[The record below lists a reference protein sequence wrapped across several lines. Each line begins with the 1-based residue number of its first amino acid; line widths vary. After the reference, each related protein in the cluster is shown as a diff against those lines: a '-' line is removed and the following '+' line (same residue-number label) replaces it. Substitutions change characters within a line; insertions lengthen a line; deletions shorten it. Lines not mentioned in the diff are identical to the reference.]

1 MMPHERQDAA
11 YELDEMARRLTASG
25 DYKVLRR
32 LVPRPL
38 SPPLGDS
45 AENTGIV
52 LDVETTGLDP
62 SKDEVIELAMVKFRY
77 GENGEITGVTDVF
90 QAFNEPSIRIPPE
103 ITKLTGISDA
113 MVAGHAIDAAQ
124 VEAFV
129 ASADIVIAHNASF
142 DRKFAER
149 IAPIF
154 AHKPWACSA
163 HEIDW
168 KAYGVS
174 GAKLSYLAAEAGFFY
189 AAHRAIDD
197 CHALLEILATR
208 LPATCATPLS
218 LLVDRARRA
227 TCRVWA
233 ERSPYDLKDILKR
246 RGYRWNDGSDGSA
259 RAWFIDVDDDR
270 RDAELKFLK
279 QEIYQRDVGLRCVAY
294 SALERFSARMG
305 VGRTQSAVPPRM
317 TADE

>member
-1 MMPHERQDAA
+1 MMPHEQQDRV

-32 LVPRPL
+32 LVRRPQ
-38 SPPLGDS
+38 SPPLGDG

-77 GENGEITGVTDVF
+77 GEKGEIAGVADVF
-90 QAFNEPSIRIPPE
+90 QAFNEPSIPIPPE

-113 MVAGHAIDAAQ
+113 MVADQAIEAAQ

-149 IAPIF
+149 IAPVF
-154 AHKPWACSA
+154 AFKPWACSA

-168 KAYGVS
+168 KANGVS

-189 AAHRAIDD
+189 TAHRAIDD

-218 LLVDRARRA
+218 ILVDRARRA
-227 TCRVWA
+227 TCRIRA
-233 ERSPYDLKDILKR
+233 EHSPYDLKDILKR
-246 RGYRWNDGSDGSA
+246 RGYRWSDGSDGSL
-259 RAWFIDVDDDR
+259 RSWFIDVDEDR

-294 SALERFSARMG
+294 SALERFSTRMG
-305 VGRTQSAVPPRM
+305 VDRTQSAALSKVA
-317 TADE
+317 ADA